1 MTQIDDTP
9 AIAVVPYGKWPAW
22 NLAGVSLDEL
32 IWPIGRPERLATGCV
47 KDMGADDHIITFP
60 RKPVFLLP
68 RFGVKAQVSIMFCEP
83 DKVHQMYLNLSR
95 RLHWRFYKVLTKNAA
110 LLEKIDNG
118 LFFYLGSTFIKD
130 ISDIERIKTKMA
142 SLIASGRRDLEGH
155 RLRHETVDHIRANA
169 LDVDVMGRGYKP
181 FEHKE
186 DGLAPYRYSV
196 VIENVRENDYFSEK
210 LVDACLCDT
219 VPIYWG
225 APNIADYYDLR
236 GMIICTN
243 ADDIN
248 AALDGMSVSDYQA
261 RLKWVKK
268 NRQAAYGH
276 ACYMERAAELI
287 RDSLAK
293 NPSLS

>member
-1 MTQIDDTP
+1 MIQTDDTP

-22 NLAGVSLDEL
+22 NLAGLALDDL
-32 IWPIGRPERLATGCV
+32 IWPVGRPKRLATGCV
-47 KDMGADDHIITFP
+47 KDMGAGDHIITFP

-68 RFGVKAQVSIMFCEP
+68 RFGVKAQVSIMFGEP
-83 DKVHQMYLNLSR
+83 DAVHQRYLNWSR
-95 RLHWRFYKVLTKNAA
+95 WLHWRFYKILMKNAA
-110 LLEKIDNG
+110 LLNSIDNG

-130 ISDIERIKTKMA
+130 ISGIERTKTKMA

-155 RLRHETVDHIRANA
+155 RLRHEMVDHIRAKA

-181 FEHKE
+181 FEYKE

-196 VIENVRENDYFSEK
+196 VIENVREDDYFSEK

-236 GMIICTN
+236 GMIICAN

-248 AALDGMSVSDYQA
+248 TALDRMSVSDYQA
-261 RLKWVKK
+261 RLKWIKK
-268 NRQAAYGH
+268 NRQAAHEH
-276 ACYMERAAELI
+276 ARYIERAAELI
-287 RDSLAK
+287 RDSLTEK
-293 NPSLS
+293 